1 MTGIQIGKAIYQIL
15 SSNSGLTAS
24 VGTNIFPL
32 IATQDVT
39 FPFVVY
45 KRTSFIPSYTKDK
58 YSVTDS
64 VNVQIVIASE
74 KYSQSCEIAD
84 LINAQI
90 VGITGNIAGLFIDN
104 IQLTDADEDY
114 QQDTYIQTL
123 TYQINLNNTK

>member
-1 MTGIQIGKAIYQIL
+1 MTGLQIGKAIFQIL
-15 SSNSGLTAS
+15 NSNSGLTAS

-39 FPFVVY
+39 FPFIIY
-45 KRTSFIPSYTKDK
+45 KRTAFVPSYTKDK

-64 VNVQIVIASE
+64 VSIQIVIASE
-74 KYSQSCEIAD
+74 KYSESCEIAD
-84 LINAQI
+84 LINTQI
-90 VGITGNIAGLFIDN
+90 VGISGYFSGLFIDN